1 MTGNKLRLLREFR
14 NYSQDYV
21 AKKLGITQNTY
32 SRGENNQTRIT
43 TERLHQIAQILNVPV
58 DELVSNEELV
68 IQSRHSQPDNQ
79 PVALNQEHW
88 KELLENTRQLYKDI
102 ISGTHDRIALLE
114 SEIQE
119 LQEEKNRMLQLI
131 EKLRTG
137 ATV

>member
-32 SRGENNQTRIT
+32 SRVENNQTRIT

-58 DELVSNEELV
+58 GELVSNEELV
-68 IQSRHSQPDNQ
+68 IQCGNSLPNNQ
-79 PVALNQEHW
+79 PVAFNQEHW
-88 KELLENTRQLYKDI
+88 KELLENTRQLYKEI
-102 ISGTHDRIALLE
+102 ISGTHEKIALLE

-137 ATV
+137 TIV

>member
-32 SRGENNQTRIT
+32 SRVENNQTRIT

-58 DELVSNEELV
+58 GELVSNEELV
-68 IQSRHSQPDNQ
+68 IQCGHSLPNNQ

-88 KELLENTRQLYKDI
+88 KELLENTRQLYKEI
-102 ISGTHDRIALLE
+102 ISGTHERIALLE

>member
-32 SRGENNQTRIT
+32 SRVENNQTRIT

-58 DELVSNEELV
+58 GELVSNEELV
-68 IQSRHSQPDNQ
+68 IQCRNSLPNNQ
-79 PVALNQEHW
+79 PVTLNQEHW
-88 KELLENTRQLYKDI
+88 KELLENTRQLYKEI
-102 ISGTHDRIALLE
+102 ISGTNEKIALLE

-119 LQEEKNRMLQLI
+119 LRQEKNKMLQLI

-137 ATV
+137 VTV

>member
-32 SRGENNQTRIT
+32 SRVENNQTRIT

-58 DELVSNEELV
+58 GELVSNEELV
-68 IQSRHSQPDNQ
+68 IQCRNSLPNNQ

-88 KELLENTRQLYKDI
+88 KELLENTRQLYKEI
-102 ISGTHDRIALLE
+102 ISGTNEKIALLE

-119 LQEEKNRMLQLI
+119 LRQEKNKMLQLI

>member
-32 SRGENNQTRIT
+32 SRVENNQTRIT

-58 DELVSNEELV
+58 GELVSNEELV
-68 IQSRHSQPDNQ
+68 IQCRNSLPNNQ

-88 KELLENTRQLYKDI
+88 KELLENTRQLYKEI
-102 ISGTHDRIALLE
+102 ISGTTEKIASLE
-114 SEIQE
+114 SHIQE
-119 LQEEKNRMLQLI
+119 LHEEKNRILELI
-131 EKLRTG
+131 EKLTARP
-137 ATV
+137 A